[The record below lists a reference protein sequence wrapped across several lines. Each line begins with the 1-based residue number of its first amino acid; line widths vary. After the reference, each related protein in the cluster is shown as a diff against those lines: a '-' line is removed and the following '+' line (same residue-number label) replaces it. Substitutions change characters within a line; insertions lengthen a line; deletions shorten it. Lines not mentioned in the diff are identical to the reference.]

1 MKHVQAVLFDLDGT
15 LIDSE
20 HFYYSNWKPI
30 LQENFGITIDFEDW
44 LTFFAG
50 HTLVRNVRFLW
61 EKWGIETTEE
71 FMWKETRAA
80 YAQAD
85 MRTIALMP
93 YAKEILE
100 DLRQAGKRIALV
112 TSSYQTTVDTVL
124 GHHGLLDFFEFFITR
139 ERVERPKPD
148 PEPYTLAIDSMK
160 LSATEIVAIEDTSTG
175 LKAAQGAGLS
185 CIAVSR
191 QQVERARLSAAEF
204 LVDNLAAV
212 REMFL

>member
-1 MKHVQAVLFDLDGT
+1 MKHMQAVLFDLDGT

-30 LQENFGITIDFEDW
+30 LQKNFGLKIDFEDW

-50 HTLVRNVRFLW
+50 HTLVRNVHFLR
-61 EKWGIETTEE
+61 EKWGIETTDE

-80 YAQAD
+80 YARAD
-85 MRTIALMP
+85 MRTIGLMP
-93 YAKEILE
+93 HAKEILE
-100 DLRQAGKRIALV
+100 DLQQAGKRIALV

-124 GHHGLLDFFEFFITR
+124 GHHGLLGFFEFFITR
-139 ERVERPKPD
+139 ERVEQPKPD
-148 PEPYTLAIDSMK
+148 PEPYALAIKSMA
-160 LSATEIVAIEDTSTG
+160 LPADEIVAIEDTSTG

-191 QQVERARLSAAEF
+191 QQVERERLSAAECM
-204 LVDNLAAV
+204 VDNLAAV
-212 REMFL
+212 REILL